1 MSEGNVAIWTNI
13 QEDDIKSAMPKMAD
27 LTNDS
32 MVVSAEAVTNNIN
45 KFLDSFYPLLESQ
58 QSNNTS
64 FFIDEIE
71 LSLVVNA
78 KGGIELLGKLEA
90 GAQASVKVKL
100 KKKID

>member
-1 MSEGNVAIWTNI
+1 MSEGSIAIWTNT
-13 QEDDIKSAMPKMAD
+13 QEDDVKSAMPKMAD
-27 LTNDS
+27 VTNDN
-32 MVVSAEAVTNNIN
+32 MVVSAETVTNNIN
-45 KFLDSFYPLLESQ
+45 TFLDSFYPLLESQ

-100 KKKID
+100 KKK